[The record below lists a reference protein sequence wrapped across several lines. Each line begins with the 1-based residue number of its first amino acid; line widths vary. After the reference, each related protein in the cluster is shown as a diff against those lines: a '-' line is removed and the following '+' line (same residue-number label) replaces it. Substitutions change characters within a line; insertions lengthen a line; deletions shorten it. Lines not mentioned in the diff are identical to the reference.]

1 MKKTLS
7 LVLALCLVFTA
18 CAALAEQGV
27 DWTTTGV
34 ETTGTNYLC
43 DEKTTLTVCTYDGVS
58 QAFDPIGNYQRFW
71 QWMEDY
77 TNVHI
82 EWEVHSNADFGTVR
96 TTKIA
101 AGEIDTDIMNIGSIS
116 TAVQAGFSG
125 LAAPIELDWIPN
137 IIEYNNTVLP
147 IILTNTTA
155 SDGNIY
161 CICGNVS
168 PDLGHICYM
177 YNAEWLEK
185 LGREVPTTLDEFYD
199 LCVAMKEAGDLNGNG
214 EADEIILTGS
224 GMSMTNILGN
234 SFGLVQYEDCDA
246 FYPDENGVVQCE
258 LVSDKMRDLWA
269 YCAQLFSEGIL
280 DPGIASTSA
289 DDMSQKIASD
299 KVGIFIYYSAFSVT
313 YGKLTSRG
321 QADPSYQTCVY
332 AMGEALTGPNGDKF
346 YSLRNRA
353 GNDACIIS
361 ANSKNVE
368 LAARWLD
375 VLTCDPKAMKV
386 RTCGWEGEQY
396 YYDENGDMQLIYPED
411 GSTWNISRFGCGQIA
426 MPHYQNYDQLMNSKL
441 NMPWYVEQYD
451 KILHNNDW
459 IAPGVPIIGAY
470 TDEEQELIDM
480 SKSDCNSY
488 FKEARAKFITGE
500 MDINTQWDEYVKTMY
515 GLGLQSW
522 IDAEQMIYDRTR

>member
-1 MKKTLS
+1 MKKILS
-7 LVLALCLVFTA
+7 LVLALCLVLSLSS
-18 CAALAEQGV
+18 ALAWPE
-27 DWTTTGV
+27 WTTTGV
-34 ETTGTNYLC
+34 EKTGTNYLC

-96 TTKIA
+96 STKIA
-101 AGEIDTDIMNIGSIS
+101 AGDIDTDIMNLGSIA
-116 TAVQAGFSG
+116 TAVQAGYSG
-125 LAAPIELDWIPN
+125 LAAPISRDWIPN
-137 IIEYNNTVLP
+137 IIEYDATELP

-155 SDGNIY
+155 ADGNIY

-177 YNAEWLEK
+177 YKTEWLEK

-224 GMSMTNILGN
+224 GMSMVNILGN
-234 SFGLVQYEDCDA
+234 AFGLVQYEDCDA
-246 FYPDENGVVQCE
+246 FYPDENGVVQAE
-258 LVSDKMRDLWA
+258 IVSDAERELWA
-269 YCAQLFSEGIL
+269 YCRKLYDEGIL
-280 DPGIASTSA
+280 DPGIAKTSA
-289 DDMSQKIASD
+289 DEMSQKIASD
-299 KVGIFIYYSAFSVT
+299 KVGIFIYYSAFSIS
-313 YGKLTSRG
+313 YGRLCSAG
-321 QADPSYQTCVY
+321 QDDPFGCHY
-332 AMGEALTGPNGDKF
+332 AMGEALTGPRGDKF

-361 ANSKNVE
+361 TSSKNIE

-375 VLTCDPKAMKV
+375 VVTCDPNSLKV

-396 YYDENGDMQLIYPED
+396 EYDENGKMQLIYDED
-411 GSTWNISRFGCGQIA
+411 GSWSIGDFGCGQIA

-441 NMPWYVEQYD
+441 NVPWYVEQYD

-480 SKSDCNSY
+480 SKTDCNSY
-488 FKEARAKFITGE
+488 FKEARANFITGE
-500 MDINTQWDEYVKTMY
+500 WDIDTQWDEYVNTMY